1 MKHFHFSLQSD
12 ADCNDDILYIE
23 CNKILGGVGKSTVA
37 VNLAASLASRGLRVA
52 LLDADIYGPSLPL
65 LLHTDDHAVRRSP
78 HNEGRV
84 LPLQRE
90 NLKFFSFGH
99 VNKRAGV
106 PGAVS
111 VVSRSLF

>member
-1 MKHFHFSLQSD
+1 MSQLT
-12 ADCNDDILYIE
+12 AANNICV
-23 CNKILGGVGKSTVA
+23 GGVGKSTVA

-65 LLHTDDHAVRRSP
+65 LLHADDVTVRRSSQ
-78 HNEGRV
+78 NEGRV
-84 LPLQRE
+84 LPLQRD

-106 PGAVS
+106 PGAVR
-111 VVSRSLF
+111 VDLFTICKQFRVDKERR